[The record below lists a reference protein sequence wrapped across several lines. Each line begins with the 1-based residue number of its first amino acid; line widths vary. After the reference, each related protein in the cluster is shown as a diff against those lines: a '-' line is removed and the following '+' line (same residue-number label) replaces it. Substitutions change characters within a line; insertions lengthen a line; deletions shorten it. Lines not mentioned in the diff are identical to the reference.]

1 MGSFRRL
8 LLVIVF
14 GLLIAVGGRAQ
25 QVVEERPGG
34 VEAASAPAEGAPAEP
49 ADAAGAGGDGEA
61 EEDGEAQVYEKPE
74 KVKVGMHLS
83 DIQSVDL
90 KTHSYQ
96 MDLYV
101 WFKWRNPELDPASSM
116 EVVNPYEQWALMMT
130 PLYEEPEE
138 LEDGEL
144 YQVVRIQG
152 SFSKK
157 LPLYNYPFDLQ
168 TLAVSIEDARHDM
181 TEVVYVPDGEAT
193 VSSDVQL
200 PGYTVH
206 APSFAIIDQH
216 YETAFGD
223 PRSSSS
229 TRYTRARLEVPLS
242 RPPVAYAIKLLIPV
256 ICVILCA
263 ALMYLLSPGLVDSR
277 VDVGITSLLTIVALQ
292 MTFND
297 NLPDVGYLMFMDKVH
312 LAAYLYVIAG
322 LAVVVHTVRLSELGQ
337 EDQARAL
344 HHKALKVLTT
354 VWVIVMVVLVA
365 SAASSG

>member
-1 MGSFRRL
+1 MGSIRRL
-8 LLVIVF
+8 LLLLVF
-14 GLLIAVGGRAQ
+14 GLLIAVGVRAQ
-25 QVVEERPGG
+25 QVADERPGG
-34 VEAASAPAEGAPAEP
+34 VQTAAPAEEAPAVAAPDGEAP
-49 ADAAGAGGDGEA
+49 AAGGDGEA
-61 EEDGEAQVYEKPE
+61 RVYEQPE
-74 KVKVGMHLS
+74 KVKVGVHLS

-116 EVVNPYEQWALMMT
+116 EVVNPYEQWALLMT
-130 PLYEEPEE
+130 PLYEEPEV
-138 LEDGEL
+138 LDDGEL

-181 TEVVYVPDGEAT
+181 TEVVYVADGVPT
-193 VSSDVQL
+193 VSGGVQL
-200 PGYTVH
+200 PGYIVH
-206 APSFAIIDQH
+206 APAFAILEQR
-216 YETAFGD
+216 YETDFGD
-223 PRSSSS
+223 PRSSSA

-322 LAVVVHTVRLSELGQ
+322 LAVVVHTVRMAELGQ

-344 HHKALKVLTT
+344 HRRALKVLTA
-354 VWVIVMVVLVA
+354 VWVLVMGVLVGG
-365 SAASSG
+365 AASSG